1 MKKNEMEKRICQL
14 ERSMNLAVSLLSVLM
29 DHIDMNRHARILT
42 REEILE
48 NGGVDTMLQEK
59 AWEINEINECM
70 EKEKIDYRQAVFRHS
85 YKKRQNEYRKSIIEL
100 ETMWMPDHKS

>member
-1 MKKNEMEKRICQL
+1 MENRISQL
-14 ERSMNLAVSLLSVLM
+14 ERSMGLAVSLLSVLM

-48 NGGVDTMLQEK
+48 HGGVNALLQEK

-70 EKEKIDYRQAVFRHS
+70 EKEKIDYRQAIFRHN
-85 YKKRQNEYRKSIIEL
+85 YKKRQNECRKNIIEL
-100 ETMWMPDHKS
+100 ETMWMSDHKS